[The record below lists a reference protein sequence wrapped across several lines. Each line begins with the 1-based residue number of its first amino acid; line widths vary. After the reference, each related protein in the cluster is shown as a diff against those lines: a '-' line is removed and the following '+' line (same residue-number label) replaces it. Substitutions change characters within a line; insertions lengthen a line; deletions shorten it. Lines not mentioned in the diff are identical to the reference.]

1 MKAKFRYAG
10 VGLALL
16 GLAVSAAGCRK
27 DLCYDHDAHS
37 PGCRALVTAVWEREW
52 ERDYGLGW
60 LAGWDAAAYGR
71 AYDDLR
77 PDAAEGIAMVVY
89 GDPESRTAVSDEF
102 HLSAGGGKVS
112 LKEGSYSL
120 LFYND
125 DTEFIVFNDMASLPS
140 ASATTRTRTR
150 GSYSEHHAEERTVN
164 TPDMLYGHFVER
176 YGAEMH
182 LGWEEL
188 PVKMQPLVYTYLV
201 RYRVEYGRQHIAL
214 ARGALAGMAES
225 VYLQDGR
232 TGDEAATLLYDCTL
246 TADGAEACVVRRT
259 LLPRQPLRADQG
271 GGGRPSLRVES
282 RGHAEQ
288 RQAGDLRFR
297 YHFADGAAAPRR
309 CDRGRRH
316 PDLRRGRRGGR
327 LGIRSRRGRLGRLR
341 GRRDPFVTFVPGTNG
356 KDKFTQCFTINC

>member
-1 MKAKFRYAG
+1 MNAKFRYAG

-201 RYRVEYGRQHIAL
+201 RYRVQYGRQHIAL

-246 TADGAEACVVRRT
+246 TADGAEACVLSFGV
-259 LLPRQPLRADQG
+259 
-271 GGGRPSLRVES
+271 PS
-282 RGHAEQ
+282 
-288 RQAGDLRFR
+288 F
-297 YHFADGAAAPRR
+297 
-309 CDRGRRH
+309 
-316 PDLRRGRRGGR
+316 PD
-327 LGIRSRRGRLGRLR
+327 SHYE
-341 GRRDPFVTFVPGTNG
+341 PT
-356 KDKFTQCFTINC
+356 KA

>member
-188 PVKMQPLVYTYLV
+188 PVKMQPLVYTYLSLI
-201 RYRVEYGRQHIAL
+201 HI
-214 ARGALAGMAES
+214 
-225 VYLQDGR
+225 
-232 TGDEAATLLYDCTL
+232 
-246 TADGAEACVVRRT
+246 
-259 LLPRQPLRADQG
+259 
-271 GGGRPSLRVES
+271 
-282 RGHAEQ
+282 
-288 RQAGDLRFR
+288 
-297 YHFADGAAAPRR
+297 
-309 CDRGRRH
+309 
-316 PDLRRGRRGGR
+316 
-327 LGIRSRRGRLGRLR
+327 
-341 GRRDPFVTFVPGTNG
+341 
-356 KDKFTQCFTINC
+356 

>member
-182 LGWEEL
+182 LG
-188 PVKMQPLVYTYLV
+188 
-201 RYRVEYGRQHIAL
+201 
-214 ARGALAGMAES
+214 
-225 VYLQDGR
+225 
-232 TGDEAATLLYDCTL
+232 
-246 TADGAEACVVRRT
+246 
-259 LLPRQPLRADQG
+259 
-271 GGGRPSLRVES
+271 
-282 RGHAEQ
+282 
-288 RQAGDLRFR
+288 
-297 YHFADGAAAPRR
+297 
-309 CDRGRRH
+309 
-316 PDLRRGRRGGR
+316 
-327 LGIRSRRGRLGRLR
+327 
-341 GRRDPFVTFVPGTNG
+341 
-356 KDKFTQCFTINC
+356 

>member
-16 GLAVSAAGCRK
+16 GLAVSTAGCRK

-225 VYLQDGR
+225 V
-232 TGDEAATLLYDCTL
+232 
-246 TADGAEACVVRRT
+246 
-259 LLPRQPLRADQG
+259 
-271 GGGRPSLRVES
+271 
-282 RGHAEQ
+282 
-288 RQAGDLRFR
+288 
-297 YHFADGAAAPRR
+297 
-309 CDRGRRH
+309 
-316 PDLRRGRRGGR
+316 
-327 LGIRSRRGRLGRLR
+327 
-341 GRRDPFVTFVPGTNG
+341 
-356 KDKFTQCFTINC
+356 